1 MPWDESTVYEQKVR
15 FVLEVEQQTFS
26 FRESCRRYGISRTAG
41 YRTWNRYQESGL
53 EGLRERSHRP
63 HHCPHATP
71 TEVEEHIVELRR
83 QFGWGSRKLRKLTL
97 NRFGWAP
104 ARRTIDRILERHDLL
119 TARRRGPTKRPH
131 PGRPLTKAESCNHIW
146 TVDFK
151 GHFKM
156 KNAHYCY
163 PLTVQD
169 VFSRY
174 LIACRGRHSVA
185 IDDALPVFVDTFRE
199 FGLPSIIR
207 SDNGGPFASI
217 GLARLSRLSV
227 WFVRLGIWPETIEP
241 ASPHQ
246 NGKHERMH
254 RTLKREATRP
264 AKGDLSAQQRHFNQ
278 FRTTFNTI
286 RPHEALDDETPASV
300 FECSPRPYPETLQ
313 ASEYPG
319 HFEVRKVSTN
329 GGIRWDSNWI
339 NIGTAFSNEFIGLE
353 PIGPSLWEIYLDHF
367 TIGWLDEDLFVIIDV
382 NGTTGRNPIC

>member
-1 MPWDESTVYEQKVR
+1 MPWDESTVHEQKVR
-15 FVLEVEQQTFS
+15 FVLEVEQKTFS
-26 FRESCRRYGISRTAG
+26 FAESCRRYGISRTAG
-41 YRTWNRYQESGL
+41 YNTWNRY
-53 EGLRERSHRP
+53 HRP
-63 HHCPHATP
+63 KHCPHATP
-71 TEVEEHIVELRR
+71 AEVEGHIVELRR
-83 QFGWGSRKLRKLTL
+83 QFGWGSRKLRKLAL
-97 NRFGWAP
+97 KHFGWAP

-131 PGRPLTKAESCNHIW
+131 PGRPLTEAESCNHIW

-156 KNAHYCY
+156 KNARYCY

-174 LIACRGRHSVA
+174 LLACRGRHSVA
-185 IDDALPVFVDTFRE
+185 IDRATPVFVDTFRE
-199 FGLPSIIR
+199 FGLPTIIR

-264 AKGDLSAQQRHFNQ
+264 AKGNLSAQQRRFNQ
-278 FRTTFNTI
+278 FQATFNTI
-286 RPHEALDDETPASV
+286 RPHEALDDETPDSV
-300 FECSPRPYPETLQ
+300 FERSPRPYPETPSP
-313 ASEYPG
+313 SEYPG

-329 GGIRWDSNWI
+329 GGIRWDSKWI
-339 NIGTAFSNEFIGLE
+339 NIGTAFSNELIGLE

-367 TIGWLDEDLFVIIDV
+367 TIGWLDEDLFAIIDV